1 MMKKA
6 ELVSKAYAKYIRVS
20 PRKTRL
26 VIDLVRGEKVD
37 RALVILANLNKG
49 AKVHVRKL
57 IKSAVSNAKSN
68 PAVSNAEQLFISKI
82 TADNGPVLKR
92 FRAAAMGRATMIR
105 HRTTHLT
112 VELAQRPAKTVKIN
126 KKTVRPFDRKIRK
139 GKVKK

>member
-49 AKVHVRKL
+49 AKVYVQKL
-57 IKSAVSNAKSN
+57 IKSAASNAKSN
-68 PAVSNAEQLFISKI
+68 PAVSADQLFISRI

-126 KKTVRPFDRKIRK
+126 KKTVRPLNRKIRK

>member
-49 AKVHVRKL
+49 PRCMCRR
-57 IKSAVSNAKSN
+57 S
-68 PAVSNAEQLFISKI
+68 
-82 TADNGPVLKR
+82 
-92 FRAAAMGRATMIR
+92 
-105 HRTTHLT
+105 
-112 VELAQRPAKTVKIN
+112 
-126 KKTVRPFDRKIRK
+126 
-139 GKVKK
+139 